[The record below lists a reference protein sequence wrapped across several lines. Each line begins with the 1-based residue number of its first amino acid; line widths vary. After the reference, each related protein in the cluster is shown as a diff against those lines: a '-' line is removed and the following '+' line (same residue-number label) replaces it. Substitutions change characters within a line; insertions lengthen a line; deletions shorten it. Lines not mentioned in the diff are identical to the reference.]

1 MDAELE
7 AQNQLGMTGA
17 RRSCAV
23 TKKKPGAAAPA
34 ASQECPGRSCAVSKK
49 KPGAAAPVASHRMPW
64 AQLRR
69 LQEQTGRSCAGP
81 YTCPEFDF
89 HLISQSH
96 HFLGKESVLL
106 QYSSSEN
113 VQSKERSHFRELG
126 RESKLSLERE
136 S

>member
-23 TKKKPGAAAPA
+23 
-34 ASQECPGRSCAVSKK
+34 SKK
-49 KPGAAAPVASHRMPW
+49 KPGAAAPDPSQEYPG

-69 LQEQTGRSCAGP
+69 LQEQTGRSCAGL

-113 VQSKERSHFRELG
+113 VHRTERSDLRELE
-126 RESKLSLERE
+126 RESKLSLETE